1 MVYDVISPTSVSS
14 ASRTFQILQPDF
26 KKIGVQLR
34 QKALDATAAFDLMSG
49 PNGSYQGFDLALWDW
64 TALIDPDFM
73 LSVVTCAQWGGW
85 SDTGYCDKKYDRMYS
100 QQQLTPNQNKRRAI
114 VWKMQKYLY
123 DRRPYIWLA
132 NDNSVM
138 AVSTKWAGLANT
150 PQGPFNELNI
160 LNLTKV
166 HQK

>member
-1 MVYDVISPTSVSS
+1 MAYDVVAPTSVSS
-14 ASRTFQILQPDF
+14 ISRTFQILQPDF

-49 PNGSYQGFDLALWDW
+49 PNGSYQGFDLAMWDW

-73 LSVVTCAQWGGW
+73 LSVVTCAQYGGW
-85 SDTGYCDKKYDRMYS
+85 SDSAFCNKKYDAMYS
-100 QQQLTPNQNKRRAI
+100 QQQLSPNQDKRRAL

-123 DRRPYIWLA
+123 DQRPYIWLA
-132 NDNSVM
+132 NDDSVS
-138 AVSTKWAGLANT
+138 AVSTKWTGFKNT
-150 PQGPFNELNI
+150 AQGPFNELNI
-160 LNLTKV
+160 DTLTSV